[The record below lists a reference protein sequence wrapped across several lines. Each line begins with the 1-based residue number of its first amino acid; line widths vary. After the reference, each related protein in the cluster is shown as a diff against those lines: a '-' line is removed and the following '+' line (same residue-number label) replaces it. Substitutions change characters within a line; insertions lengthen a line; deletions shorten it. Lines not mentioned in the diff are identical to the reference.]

1 MAIEKKYLK
10 TKPVCKVKFILD
22 DKEANGAKKVNL
34 VGDFNK
40 WDKDANLMRKQKNGT
55 FATTLDLEKDKEYE
69 FRYVIDDEVW
79 QNDTAADKYHRSS
92 VGDAE
97 NSVVIV

>member
-22 DKEANGAKKVNL
+22 DKETNGAKKVNL
-34 VGDFNK
+34 VGDFNE
-40 WDKDANLMRKQKNGT
+40 WDKEANQMRKQKNGC
-55 FATTLDLEKDKEYE
+55 FATTIDLEKDNEYE
-69 FRYVIDDEVW
+69 FRYVIDDEIW
-79 QNDTAADKYHRSS
+79 RNDAAADKYNYSA

-97 NSVVIV
+97 NSVVVV